1 MNHVLSNV
9 SLILSSA
16 AQNKILRHINAEP
29 ALECGWYLIGTIE
42 NRSDDMI
49 VGRIDDIYVIE
60 GSGTSANFTFTS
72 ASGLQ
77 AYAYCKKMYS
87 SDGIS
92 KKGIIG
98 NYHSHGNYHTYFSS
112 TDEKMIES
120 STSREFYLV
129 FSPSQQSF
137 TAIYKD
143 TDAQIYQV
151 ACKHDVPEYRYIFP
165 QMGYITKWKINRI
178 KADNAFINEKEP
190 PEEKKP
196 VVNTENSEI
205 KMKIIE
211 EINNMEFAFTCAKC
225 QSLVYNGFLVE
236 VLPGSTVKWCEG
248 CVSEIPGTQNE
259 FNNDPTAPVSLEH
272 GQAISPAQSSRS
284 HWKEILAILIVIGII
299 AFILI
304 AGFGFII

>member
-1 MNHVLSNV
+1 
-9 SLILSSA
+9 LSSA

-29 ALECGWYLIGTIE
+29 SLECGGYLIGTIE
-42 NRSDDMI
+42 NRSGDI
-49 VGRIDDIYVIE
+49 VVGRIDDIYVIE

-143 TDAQIYQV
+143 SDAQIYQV
-151 ACKHDVPEYRYIFP
+151 ACKHDVPDYRYIFP

-178 KADNAFINEKEP
+178 KADNIFINENEP
-190 PEEKKP
+190 HEEKKP
-196 VVNTENSEI
+196 VVNTDYQD
-205 KMKIIE
+205 KRMRIIE
-211 EINNMEFAFTCAKC
+211 EIKDTNIAFTCAKC

-236 VLPGSTVKWCEG
+236 ILPGSTVKWCEG
-248 CVSEIPGTQNE
+248 CVSEIPDTQNE
-259 FNNDPTAPVSLEH
+259 LSNKTEDVLVNEPSIPNSTVQSL
-272 GQAISPAQSSRS
+272 RS
-284 HWKEILAILIVIGII
+284 HWKEIAAIIILMGVI

-304 AGFGFII
+304 AGFGFTL